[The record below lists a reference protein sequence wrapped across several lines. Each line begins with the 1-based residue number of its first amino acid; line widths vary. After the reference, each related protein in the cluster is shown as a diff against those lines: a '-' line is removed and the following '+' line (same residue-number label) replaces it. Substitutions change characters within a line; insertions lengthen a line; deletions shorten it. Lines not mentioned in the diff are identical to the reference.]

1 MTLEEALMA
10 LGRDAD
16 QVAATLQA
24 KGIKGKTAYAER
36 CPIAIYLKQNNPNY
50 AYVSVGTDVVTAC
63 EIGRRCESMYLPVHI
78 QEFIRKFDK
87 EHYPEMI
94 LYPKLEED

>member
-24 KGIKGKTAYAER
+24 KGIKGKQDGR
-36 CPIAIYLKQNNPNY
+36 HHCPKHKDA
-50 AYVSVGTDVVTAC
+50 
-63 EIGRRCESMYLPVHI
+63 
-78 QEFIRKFDK
+78 
-87 EHYPEMI
+87 
-94 LYPKLEED
+94 